1 MRTYIGN
8 IIRLSKICVVL
19 IFNLKSQ
26 RLFIRKTIA
35 IDIEKARKTN
45 DNSLDEYDF
54 KKIRDY
60 YGYAVPAILGESYCL
75 LRGKKMSEKE
85 RMAITYLGSLSG
97 LFDDFFDKSNIPES
111 DILSLVEH
119 PEKMSPL
126 NSNQQLFL
134 QFYLKALENSADI
147 NRIKNY
153 FLKVFNAQILS
164 KKQLLEGIDKNEI
177 EYITFEK
184 GGVSF
189 LFYRTIFSEHISE
202 VESLLFYKLGA
213 LMQLENDIFD
223 VYKDHK
229 AGIKTLATT
238 EKNIEDL
245 RKHYHLLTDELFDI
259 AKSTCFVE
267 KNRTKFLRFTLLTI
281 CRGFVCLDMLQENQR
296 LTHNEFLIDN
306 YERKDLIC
314 DMEKPKNFFRT
325 IKYYLKYEF

>member
-1 MRTYIGN
+1 M
-8 IIRLSKICVVL
+8 
-19 IFNLKSQ
+19 
-26 RLFIRKTIA
+26 
-35 IDIEKARKTN
+35 
-45 DNSLDEYDF
+45 
-54 KKIRDY
+54 
-60 YGYAVPAILGESYCL
+60 
-75 LRGKKMSEKE
+75 
-85 RMAITYLGSLSG
+85 
-97 LFDDFFDKSNIPES
+97 
-111 DILSLVEH
+111 
-119 PEKMSPL
+119 
-126 NSNQQLFL
+126 
-134 QFYLKALENSADI
+134 
-147 NRIKNY
+147 
-153 FLKVFNAQILS
+153 
-164 KKQLLEGIDKNEI
+164 LEGIDKNEI

-267 KNRTKFLRFTLLTI
+267 KNRTQFLRFTLLTI